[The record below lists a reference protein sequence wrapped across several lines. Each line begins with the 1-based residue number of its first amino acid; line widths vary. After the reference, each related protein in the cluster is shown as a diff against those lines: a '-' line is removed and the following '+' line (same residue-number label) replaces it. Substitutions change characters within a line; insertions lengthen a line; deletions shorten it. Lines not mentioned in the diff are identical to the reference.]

1 MSHVWEQQ
9 KSIAERDETIVSIL
23 PQIQISES
31 LDDESSCSISGN
43 EGILQYSK
51 DSQTPSPPPLTSD
64 KIDQSPFKPNPRTS
78 SSTSPETSVLNT
90 SSKAN
95 IEVIAPSATTS
106 VTTALP
112 TTSIKI
118 AKSSMT
124 PLNANIRSR
133 SVSGTRK
140 HPTIIEN
147 PIISHQQTAKE
158 QSEFN
163 LLYVGVGLAIAL
175 AVISVLLLLKINN
188 IQSKPSFYYHDLQK
202 HENGDVEVYAE
213 WLKWQSEMQ
222 TKSIEEAE
230 GILNTNLKEVIKVR
244 GGFYAAMEHFDNFI
258 FNFRSEKVWRLCK
271 TYCRTHL

>member
-1 MSHVWEQQ
+1 MLHVWEQQ
-9 KSIAERDETIVSIL
+9 KIAERDETVVSPL

-64 KIDQSPFKPNPRTS
+64 KIDHSPFKPNPRTS

-95 IEVIAPSATTS
+95 NEVTPTA

-112 TTSIKI
+112 STSIKVS
-118 AKSSMT
+118 KKSMT

-147 PIISHQQTAKE
+147 PINSHQQTVKE

-213 WLKWQSEMQ
+213 WLKWQSEVQ

-230 GILNTNLKEVIKVR
+230 GILNTNLKEVVKVR
-244 GGFYAAMEHFDNFI
+244 GKLYATVKHFDNFI
-258 FNFRSEKVWRLCK
+258 LNFRSEKVWKLCK